1 MHGLAGPL
9 CLVEGREAMALL
21 AFPGLDAYQR
31 QHRGAD
37 AHLDRAVAKLRLA
50 SAAYRSGA
58 GCAVATSP
66 AEPAQL
72 VPPSGGVLTTG
83 QVASLSGVTRSA
95 VTRAIREGRL
105 RAERVAGR
113 WLIDAEN
120 AARYRAS

>member
-1 MHGLAGPL
+1 MTAPAAPEPVSSSGVPSACWLSRRTL
-9 CLVEGREAMALL
+9 DGRAT
-21 AFPGLDAYQR
+21 P
-31 QHRGAD
+31 
-37 AHLDRAVAKLRLA
+37 
-50 SAAYRSGA
+50 AAYRSGA

-66 AEPAQL
+66 TVAAQL
-72 VPPSGGVLTTG
+72 VPPSGGPLTTG

-113 WLIDAEN
+113 WLIDVEN